1 MMEILEDMVNKFNQK
16 VDESDKLYEKLK
28 DITRTIQLELDENVF
43 YHMRMVKG
51 KIVEIVPDSVTEPD
65 LPDLRIL
72 TDSETFEGIINK
84 TVKPFKAYVLKKIRV
99 KGKLMD
105 RLLLKDLL
113 SGTKKKKD
121 DE

>member
-28 DITRTIQLELDENVF
+28 DITRTIQFELDENVF

-51 KIVEIVPDSVTEPD
+51 KIVEIVPDVVKEPD